1 MHVSQIQ
8 VQHEHHT
15 VADLITSAVQEGYW
29 DVISGEDIEVA
40 EYEIV
45 EEDRGYTSDS
55 TYAL

>member
-1 MHVSQIQ
+1 M
-8 VQHEHHT
+8 QHEHRT
-15 VADLITSAVQEGYW
+15 VADLITGAVQEGYW
-29 DVISGEDIEVA
+29 DVISGEDIEEA

>member
-8 VQHEHHT
+8 VQHEHRT
-15 VADLITSAVQEGYW
+15 VADLITGAVQEGYW